1 MSAPKPVMLI
11 VLDGFGHR
19 EEVEDNAVAA
29 ARMPNWQALK
39 QDSAFTT
46 IDTSGMAVG
55 LPEGQMGNSEV
66 GHVTL
71 GAGRVIYQDYTRI
84 SKAIEEDT
92 IADNPAISAAMAAVA
107 SSGKALHLMGLLS
120 SGGVHSHEDHLHGL
134 IRLAKRKGVQQLYVH
149 GFLDGRDTPPRS
161 AEASLKSTEVV
172 LAEAGIGRMASVVGR
187 YYAMDRDNRWE
198 RVQPAYDLITTGAAS
213 HNADNAVAALHAA
226 YAREENDE
234 FVAATSIGEPV
245 SMEDGDAL
253 LFFNFRADRAREITR
268 AFIESDFDGFA
279 RTTVPALS
287 HFVCLTEYHSVFDAP
302 VAYPPEAILNGLGE
316 YVSALGKTQLRIA
329 ETEKYAHVSF
339 FFSGGKDDEYAG
351 ETRKLVPSPD
361 VATYDLQPEMSAPE
375 VTDALV
381 EAITGQQYDLIV
393 CNFAN
398 PDMVGHTG
406 VFSAAVKA
414 LEAIDECL
422 GRVRQ
427 ALESVG
433 GEMLVTAD
441 HGNVEMMHDH
451 ETGQAHTAHT
461 TFTVPLVYFGNHA
474 ANGALKAGGSLQDI
488 APTLL
493 QMMGLPQPAEMTGR
507 SLISSSTDT
516 ATSA

>member
-19 EEVEDNAVAA
+19 EETQDNAVAA
-29 ARMPNWQALK
+29 ANMPNWQALK
-39 QDSAFTT
+39 RDGAFTT

-84 SKAIEEDT
+84 SKAIAEDT
-92 IADNPAISAAMAAVA
+92 IADNAAISAAMNDLAA
-107 SSGKALHLMGLLS
+107 SGKALHLMGLLS
-120 SGGVHSHEDHLHGL
+120 PGGVHSHESHLHGL
-134 IRLAKRKGVQQLYVH
+134 IRLAKRKGVQQVYVH

-161 AEASLKSTEVV
+161 AEATLKATDAV
-172 LAEAGIGRMASVVGR
+172 LAEAGNGRIASVIGR

-198 RVQPAYDLITTGAAS
+198 RVQPAYDLLTTGDASFNAAT
-213 HNADNAVAALHAA
+213 AVDALQAA
-226 YAREENDE
+226 YQREENDE
-234 FVAATSIGEPV
+234 FVAATRIGDAV
-245 SMEDGDAL
+245 AMQDGDAV

-268 AFIESDFDGFA
+268 AFIEPAFDGFERKA
-279 RTTVPALS
+279 TPALS
-287 HFVCLTEYHSVFDAP
+287 HFVCLTEYHADFDAA
-302 VAYPPEAILNGLGE
+302 VAYPPEAIINGLGE

-339 FFSGGKDDEYAG
+339 FFSGGKDQEYSG
-351 ETRKLVPSPD
+351 ETRKLIPSPD
-361 VATYDLQPEMSAPE
+361 VATYDLQPEMSAPQ

-381 EAITGQQYDLIV
+381 ESITSQAYDLIV

-406 VFSAAVKA
+406 VFDAAVKA
-414 LEAIDECL
+414 LEAIDVCL
-422 GRVRQ
+422 GRVRE
-427 ALESVG
+427 ALESVNG
-433 GEMLVTAD
+433 AMLVTAD
-441 HGNVEMMHDH
+441 HGNVEQMHDH

-461 TFTVPLVYFGNHA
+461 TFTVPLVHFA
-474 ANGALKAGGSLQDI
+474 AGGTAGGLKPGGSLQDI

-493 QMMGLPQPAEMTGR
+493 SMMALPQPAEMTGQ
-507 SLISSSTDT
+507 SLIQNATQE
-516 ATSA
+516 TSAA